1 MTTVAWP
8 TTRAFAPTSMKIGAS
23 TPKSAWSAPFTGQTQ
38 SISHLAD
45 RLMCTISLPP
55 CTRAEAGQREA
66 FFMSLASKGDWVSF
80 GLKNR
85 PVPYGTLRGSP
96 TAQASASAG
105 AYTLSVQT
113 TAGATMIGGD
123 ALGVNGQLLLTA
135 YAGATA
141 NGSGVMSLPL
151 VLPLRAAVSSST
163 ALTWNAPTAT
173 WQLAADSIDFGYSSY
188 SLQDAMQVVLREVY

>member
-8 TTRAFAPTSMKIGAS
+8 TTVAFAPTSIKIGAS

-38 SISHLAD
+38 SVSHLAD
-45 RLMCTISLPP
+45 RLMCTITLPP
-55 CTRAEAGQREA
+55 CTREQAGQREA
-66 FFMSLASKGDWVSF
+66 FFMSLASTGDWVSL

-85 PVPYGTLRGSP
+85 PVPFGTLRGTP
-96 TAQASASAG
+96 TAQASAAAG
-105 AYTLSVQT
+105 ARTISVQT
-113 TAGATMIGGD
+113 TAGATLIGGD
-123 ALGVNGQLLLTA
+123 ALGINGQLLLTA

-151 VLPLRAAVSSST
+151 VLPIRAAISSSA

-173 WQLAADSIDFGYSSY
+173 WQLASDSIEFSYPSY
-188 SLQDAMQVVLREVY
+188 SLQDGMQITLREVY

>member
-1 MTTVAWP
+1 MATVVWP
-8 TTRAFAPTSMKIGAS
+8 TERAFAPTGLKIGAS

-55 CTRAEAGQREA
+55 CTRDEAGQREA
-66 FFMSLASKGDWVSF
+66 FFMSLARKGDWVRL
-80 GLKNR
+80 GMKNR
-85 PVPYGTLRGSP
+85 PVPRGTLRGTP
-96 TAQASASAG
+96 TAAASGAAG

-123 ALGVNGQLLLTA
+123 ALGINGQLLLTA

-151 VLPLRAAVSSST
+151 VLPIRAAISNGA

>member
-1 MTTVAWP
+1 MATVDWP
-8 TTRAFAPTSMKIGAS
+8 TERAFAPTGLKIGAS
-23 TPKSAWSAPFTGQTQ
+23 TPKSAWSAPLTGQTQ

-55 CTRAEAGQREA
+55 CTRDEAGQREA
-66 FFMSLASKGDWVSF
+66 FFMSLASKGDWVRL
-80 GLKNR
+80 GMKNR
-85 PVPYGTLRGSP
+85 PVPRGTLRGTP
-96 TAQASASAG
+96 TAAASGAAG

-123 ALGVNGQLLLTA
+123 ALGINGQLLLTA
-135 YAGATA
+135 YAGVTA

-151 VLPLRAAVSSST
+151 VLPIRAAISNGA

>member
-1 MTTVAWP
+1 MATVDWP
-8 TTRAFAPTSMKIGAS
+8 TSRAFAPSQMKFGAM
-23 TPKSAWSAPFTGQTQ
+23 TPKSAWSAMYTGQTQ

-45 RLMCTISLPP
+45 RLMCTVTLPP
-55 CTRAEAGQREA
+55 CGRSEAGQRLA
-66 FFMSLASKGDWVSF
+66 FFMSLSSKGDWVRL
-80 GLKNR
+80 GMRNR
-85 PVPYGTLRGSP
+85 PVPQGTLRGTP

-123 ALGVNGQLLLTA
+123 ALGINGQLLLTA

-151 VLPLRAAVSSST
+151 VLPIRAAISSAA
-163 ALTWNAPTAT
+163 ALTWSSPTAT
-173 WQLAADSIDFGYSSY
+173 WQLASDMIDFDYPSY
-188 SLQDAMQVVLREVY
+188 SLQSGLQIMLREVY